1 MDDYTEESE
10 QMDAD
15 KKRALL
21 GSAIRERREAQGL
34 SQQKLALMVGS
45 SKSHIWRI
53 ETGRVSVGLDD
64 LGRIADALDARVRDL
79 ILF

>member
-1 MDDYTEESE
+1 
-10 QMDAD
+10 MDAD

-21 GSAIRERREAQGL
+21 GSAIRKRREAQGL

-64 LGRIADALDARVRDL
+64 LGRIADALDAKVRDL